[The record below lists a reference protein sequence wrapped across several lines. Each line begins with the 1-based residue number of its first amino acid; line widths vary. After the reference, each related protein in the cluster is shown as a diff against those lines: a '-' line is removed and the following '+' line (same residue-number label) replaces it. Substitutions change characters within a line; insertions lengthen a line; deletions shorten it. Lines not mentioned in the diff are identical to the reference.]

1 MRKAEEEKK
10 REDALERMIIQA
22 FHSFLSDEE
31 YRLSYEMAQKLYNK
45 ICSILFLVPTTITG
59 DLSVRAN
66 P

>member
-1 MRKAEEEKK
+1 MQKEVEDNRREEQ
-10 REDALERMIIQA
+10 LERMIVQV
-22 FHSFLSDEE
+22 FHSFLSNEE
-31 YRLSYEMAQKLYNK
+31 HRLSYAKAQKLYNK

>member
-1 MRKAEEEKK
+1 MNTEPKKDVDIQFNILIFSVFQMMLSEEEYQMTHTK
-10 REDALERMIIQA
+10 
-22 FHSFLSDEE
+22 
-31 YRLSYEMAQKLYNK
+31 AQELYNK

>member
-22 FHSFLSDEE
+22 FHFFLSDEE